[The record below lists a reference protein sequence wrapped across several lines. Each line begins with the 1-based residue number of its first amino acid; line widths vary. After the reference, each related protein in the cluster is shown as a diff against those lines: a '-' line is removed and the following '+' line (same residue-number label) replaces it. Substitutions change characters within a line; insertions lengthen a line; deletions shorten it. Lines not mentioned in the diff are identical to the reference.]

1 MPEMVID
8 IPIKDVAQIISKMS
22 SRELETLTLLLAE
35 EGKDLLKRNEDL
47 KSGKV
52 QYLSEDEAFDV

>member
-8 IPIKDVAQIISKMS
+8 IPIKDVAHIISKMS
-22 SRELETLTLLLAE
+22 SRELETLTLLLTE